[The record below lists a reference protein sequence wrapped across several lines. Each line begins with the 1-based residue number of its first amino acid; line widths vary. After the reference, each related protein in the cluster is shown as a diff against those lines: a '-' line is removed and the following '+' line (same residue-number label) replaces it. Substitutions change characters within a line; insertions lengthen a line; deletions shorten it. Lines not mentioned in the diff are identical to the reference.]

1 MADATTVLRAARQES
16 ALMIRQWLA
25 ALLLVVWFQP
35 ALGAEDMAR
44 PVGDPV
50 VEARV
55 NKLSEELRCLT
66 CMGQSIADSQSS
78 FSNDMKREIR
88 AMIVAGKGDKEIMEF
103 MVQRYGDFVLYRPP
117 VKSTTWLLW
126 GGPFVLLVVG
136 LALLIVRLRKMGGL
150 AEAELSENE
159 HQQAAQLLAKRED
172 ASK

>member
-1 MADATTVLRAARQES
+1 MADGFRVLRAVGQKS
-16 ALMIRQWLA
+16 ALALRRILT
-25 ALLLVVWFQP
+25 ALLLFLVFQP
-35 ALGAEDMAR
+35 AFGAEGMAR
-44 PVGDPV
+44 PVGDPA

-55 NKLSEELRCLT
+55 NMLSEELRCLT

-88 AMIVAGKGDKEIMEF
+88 AMIVAGKDDKEIMEF

-117 VKSTTWLLW
+117 VKNTTWLLW

-150 AEAELSENE
+150 AEAELSEDE
-159 HQQAAQLLAKRED
+159 HQQAARLLAKRED
-172 ASK
+172 VS

>member
-1 MADATTVLRAARQES
+1 VL
-16 ALMIRQWLA
+16 
-25 ALLLVVWFQP
+25 QP
-35 ALGAEDMAR
+35 AFGAEGMAR
-44 PVGDPV
+44 PVGDPA

-88 AMIVAGKGDKEIMEF
+88 TMIVAGKNDKEIMEF

-126 GGPFVLLVVG
+126 GGPFVLLVAG

-150 AEAELSENE
+150 DETELSEEE
-159 HQQAAQLLAKRED
+159 HQQAARLLEKRED
-172 ASK
+172 VS